1 MIIVTHNL
9 LFAREVADFI
19 AFLDGGEVAAQ
30 GTPGEIFGG
39 SVPKRISDFIT
50 AMSPPDYSI

>member
-19 AFLDGGEVAAQ
+19 AFLDDGETAAF
-30 GTPGEIFGG
+30 GTPADIFGNAAPARVA
-39 SVPKRISDFIT
+39 SFIT
-50 AMSPPDYSI
+50 AMSPAGV